1 MDRLATLISRA
12 VALAGGV
19 AVALMTVHVT
29 ADVLFRHVFNR
40 PLPGTLTMVTYFYMV
55 IAAFAPLAFVERRGA
70 HISVEVFTSLMPG
83 RAVRIVSVLNGS
95 LTMAVM
101 ALLARL
107 WLSALPGGLAIA
119 AVFGASGFAAVS
131 GSSVA
136 CSAIMGRIAI
146 PEMLKARYHPELA
159 TGTLAAAGTIGA
171 LIPPSIILILYGIV
185 ARVPV
190 GDLFLGGIAA
200 GLLTA
205 GGYVAVIVLRVRCR
219 PALAPPVD
227 RGTARAERLAALA
240 ETWPVILLAAG
251 IFGGLFSGVFT
262 PTEAGAVGAALAV
275 LIAALK
281 GTLTRRA
288 LGDAIVET
296 VQTTSSLI
304 VIGIGASLLTRFLAL
319 SGTGDALTGAILG
332 LEPRLG
338 LFVIVGVG
346 LFYLL
351 LGMFLEPI
359 GAMLLT
365 LSVVLPLIDGAGF
378 SLLWFGIV
386 LTKLLEIGMITPPI
400 GMNVFVIK
408 GGVGRLVS
416 ASAIFRGIAWF
427 LLMDLIVLAILI
439 AWPGLVLILPAAFG
453 RI

>member
-1 MDRLATLISRA
+1 MTGVEIGLI
-12 VALAGGV
+12 ALAALFVLIAIRMPIGPALVGV
-19 AVALMTVHVT
+19 SFCGLWALMGWRVAWGALGVIPYQFAASWILSSVPMFLLLGFIAYHTGLT
-29 ADVLFRHVFNR
+29 QGLFR
-40 PLPGTLTMVTYFYMV
+40 
-55 IAAFAPLAFVERRGA
+55 A
-70 HISVEVFTSLMPG
+70 
-83 RAVRIVSVLNGS
+83 
-95 LTMAVM
+95 
-101 ALLARL
+101 ARL

-136 CSAIMGRIAI
+136 CSATMGRIAI

-185 ARVPV
+185 AQVPV
-190 GDLFLGGIAA
+190 GGLFLGGIAA

-205 GGYVAVIVLRVRCR
+205 AGYVLVILLRVWRD
-219 PALAPPVD
+219 PSLAPSIHEDVS
-227 RGTARAERLAALA
+227 RAERMAALA
-240 ETWPVILLAAG
+240 DTWPVILLVIG

-262 PTEAGAVGAALAV
+262 PTEAGAVGAALAT

-281 GTLTRRA
+281 GTLTRA
-288 LGDAIVET
+288 AFSEAVIET
-296 VQTTSSLI
+296 VQTTSALI
-304 VIGIGASLLTRFLAL
+304 IIGIGASLLTRFLAL

-332 LEPRLG
+332 LDAGPIA
-338 LFVIVGVG
+338 VIIGVVV
-346 LFYLL
+346 LYLI

-365 LSVVLPLIDGAGF
+365 LPIVLPLIDGAGF
-378 SLLWFGIV
+378 SLLWFGII

-408 GGVGRLVS
+408 GVVGNLVS
-416 ASAIFRGIAWF
+416 TSAIFRGIGWF
-427 LLMDLIVLAILI
+427 LAIDLVIL
-439 AWPGLVLILPAAFG
+439 LVLILWPDLILFLPRVLG
-453 RI
+453 